1 MVVRRVWRWQA
12 VAFVSLFFA
21 GAFQPIA
28 RAAEAAAPAELSGLS
43 ILYKSDSRMIG
54 GTYAAPRWL
63 IGPTF
68 ASVVQP
74 GAMGIVDVKVR
85 GLDATGKLMPVTPDW
100 TVADPDRITVT
111 PGRAGEF
118 RITVS
123 KAGESTLRVRSHGV
137 YADLLVKS
145 KDLGD
150 ATQVEITEVASGGP
164 SPGKTSQPVPESA
177 GSAHPA
183 ALLPDQHARDSY
195 SMGVEMGRRLSATAP
210 GLDPDLVSR
219 GLRDAMSGEAIALTD
234 AEIRTALVALRRELR
249 ARQLEGQE

>member
-21 GAFQPIA
+21 GAFQFVA
-28 RAAEAAAPAELSGLS
+28 RAADTAAPAELSALS
-43 ILYKSDSRMIG
+43 ILYKSDSRMVG

-68 ASVVQP
+68 SSTVQP
-74 GAMGIVDVKVR
+74 GAVSIVDVKVR
-85 GLDATGKLMPVTPDW
+85 GLDATGKLMPVYPDW

-111 PGRAGEF
+111 PGGAGEF
-118 RITVS
+118 RITAN
-123 KAGESTLRVRSHGV
+123 KAGQSTLRVSSQGV
-137 YADLLVKS
+137 YAELLVKS
-145 KDLGD
+145 KDLGN
-150 ATQVEITEVASGGP
+150 ATQIEITEVASGAP
-164 SPGKTSQPVPESA
+164 SGKTSKPVPESA
-177 GSAHPA
+177 GYAEPA
-183 ALLPDQHARDSY
+183 VLLPDQHARDSY

-234 AEIRTALVALRRELR
+234 AEIRNALVALRRELH
-249 ARQLEGQE
+249 ARPIETQE